1 MKGIAAT
8 ARKRAVTVLCYING
22 LCGVAGFTKLKFC
35 PGPERIRSAVQSI
48 IHRGPDQQG
57 VFESPSVAL
66 GAARLKIIDLD
77 SGDQPI
83 FSESGDTVIAFNG
96 EIYNHLELRV
106 ELERRGQI
114 GRAHV

>member
-8 ARKRAVTVLCYING
+8 ARKRAVTVLCYIND
-22 LCGVAGFTKLKFC
+22 LCGVAGFTKLNFR
-35 PGPERIRSAVQSI
+35 PGPERIRGAVQSI
-48 IHRGPDQQG
+48 VHRGPDQQG
-57 VFESPSVAL
+57 VFESNSVAL

-96 EIYNHLELRV
+96 EIYNHEELRV
-106 ELERRGQI
+106 
-114 GRAHV
+114 